1 MLGRWWRYK
10 WITFH
15 PSLTYCN
22 ANGLQMFDESLT
34 DQDLEDMELDDRW
47 IDWYSECQCYDDPR
61 EYLESL
67 KEETTAA

>member
-1 MLGRWWRYK
+1 
-10 WITFH
+10 
-15 PSLTYCN
+15 
-22 ANGLQMFDESLT
+22 DESLT